1 MWREQLREPSLSG
14 IRCHSRAGRT
24 LSPHPCPG
32 LVLPLLC
39 CSKQD
44 KSKAGPRAK
53 PSGLPAPGSVLYI
66 YCLGAEKAAGCA
78 QAGIPAGIPPHP
90 SLLGGQRGN
99 PRSSYG
105 LFSPLTG
112 RRKDPGGEKPF
123 VLNIPQQVPVT
134 GSQVPQPIPKLRTPC
149 IYLHPASLSHL
160 PVNLLA
166 LPPHQVCQAAVGP
179 AEARKVTCGTGR

>member
-1 MWREQLREPSLSG
+1 MNSCENHLFPGS
-14 IRCHSRAGRT
+14 AAT
-24 LSPHPCPG
+24 LGQEGHFLHIPVQGWSC
-32 LVLPLLC
+32 LLC
-39 CSKQD
+39 VAQSKI
-44 KSKAGPRAK
+44 RAK
-53 PSGLPAPGSVLYI
+53 LGRGPSAAACLPQALFYIFIVWGQKRLPAVLRQEFR
-66 YCLGAEKAAGCA
+66 LGF
-78 QAGIPAGIPPHP
+78 PHP

-160 PVNLLA
+160 PVSLLA
-166 LPPHQVCQAAVGP
+166 LPPHEVCQAAVGP
-179 AEARKVTCGTGR
+179 AGARKVTCGTGR